1 MSLRLPQ
8 TQKCLYH
15 NHFPCLLPVAK
26 LVLLQ
31 GGGCCMWT
39 HPLWDTHPDRTALR
53 RPSPPRPTIIIRVV
67 VGCHQV
73 WVVTELTQQGQAC
86 KHLSRLASS
95 RRRTKLRHYLSV
107 LVPAQPMCSHHKPPI
122 LLPTPLL
129 TSGDSKI
136 PRTRRT
142 FTRQVIC
149 MFTKLD
155 GISATVH
162 TQSRIPTRMQ
172 TQIHTRTA
180 HAHVQ
185 VPDLQSLTQHCM
197 ELRTPQEVLV
207 QLALEVSEAAEQ
219 DLQVTNT

>member
-31 GGGCCMWT
+31 GGGCCVWT
-39 HPLWDTHPDRTALR
+39 HPLWDTHPGRTALC
-53 RPSPPRPTIIIRVV
+53 RPSPPCSTTIICVV

-95 RRRTKLRHYLSV
+95 RTKLSHYLPV
-107 LVPAQPMCSHHKPPI
+107 LVSAQPMCPHHKPPI

-129 TSGDSKI
+129 TSGDGKI
-136 PRTRRT
+136 PSTRRT
-142 FTRQVIC
+142 FTRQLTC

-155 GISATVH
+155 GIYATAH
-162 TQSRIPTRMQ
+162 AQSRIPTLACRHKY
-172 TQIHTRTA
+172 T
-180 HAHVQ
+180 HVQ
-185 VPDLQSLTQHCM
+185 HMHMYKCQTFN
-197 ELRTPQEVLV
+197 R
-207 QLALEVSEAAEQ
+207 
-219 DLQVTNT
+219 